1 MPQRESNDQGNYTEG
16 IKFTKQKRPNE
27 EIWREKEKRKMES
40 FDFMLRSE
48 IQSAAFDTSL
58 VMALL
63 QVVKQ

>member
-1 MPQRESNDQGNYTEG
+1 
-16 IKFTKQKRPNE
+16 
-27 EIWREKEKRKMES
+27 MES

>member
-1 MPQRESNDQGNYTEG
+1 MTKETTQKELNSLNKIDQMRKYE
-16 IKFTKQKRPNE
+16 
-27 EIWREKEKRKMES
+27 EKEKRKMES

-63 QVVKQ
+63 KVVKQ